1 MWYWSGELDADWWDS
16 KNITYSKHF
25 EEISCHVLLN
35 GCYLRGSFLNITWK
49 VLWVGIF
56 YLSACKY
63 MRANISTM
71 PRILVQVADLK
82 FDPANAM
89 LYWVFFF
96 IIPFLASQS
105 LLKKVKTHLIRIDLE
120 ESQDSRSPI
129 LV

>member
-1 MWYWSGELDADWWDS
+1 
-16 KNITYSKHF
+16 
-25 EEISCHVLLN
+25 
-35 GCYLRGSFLNITWK
+35 
-49 VLWVGIF
+49 
-56 YLSACKY
+56 
-63 MRANISTM
+63 MRANIFTM

-120 ESQDSRSPI
+120 ESQDSRS
-129 LV
+129 